1 MYSEMLPCTQR
12 IADLDFAP
20 KGIILSG
27 GPHSVYAPGSPHVDP
42 AIFDLGKLFLVQV
55 VRNMF

>member
-1 MYSEMLPCTQR
+1 MLPCTQR

-55 VRNMF
+55 VCDMS